1 VKKHIVW
8 NQPERVMRWVA
19 ERTDEQDG
27 YKLFTAIGLEVD
39 GELVA
44 GTVYNMRA
52 GSNILAHVAS
62 DGSRHW
68 LTAPYLAACFR
79 YPFLQ
84 LGCSRIT
91 GLVRA
96 DNVDAQRFDEHLGF
110 KREGQLRAACTDGTD
125 LIVYGMLKSECRF
138 IEGKYHAA
146 LLDYLR
152 RPGFAVER
160 VS

>member
-1 VKKHIVW
+1 MKRIVW
-8 NQPERVMRWVA
+8 NEPERVMRWVA
-19 ERTDEQDG
+19 VRTDEDA
-27 YKLFTAIGLEVD
+27 YHLYTAIGLEHD

-44 GTVYNMRA
+44 GVVFNMKA
-52 GSNILAHVAS
+52 GANILMHVAS

-68 LTAPYLAACFR
+68 MTPAYLAACFR
-79 YPFLQ
+79 YPFIQ
-84 LGCSRIT
+84 EGCQRIT

-146 LLDYLR
+146 LLSDLR
-152 RPGFAVER
+152 RCT
-160 VS
+160 